1 MASVELSRPLTPC
14 VGICRLD
21 ADGCC
26 IGCRRTMDEIAR
38 WRHLDDEERLRLMRE
53 VLPQRR
59 REPHP

>member
-1 MASVELSRPLTPC
+1 MQAAAAPRPSSPC

-21 ADGCC
+21 AGGLC

-38 WRHLDDEERLRLMRE
+38 WGSMDDAERLRLMRE

-59 REPHP
+59 EART